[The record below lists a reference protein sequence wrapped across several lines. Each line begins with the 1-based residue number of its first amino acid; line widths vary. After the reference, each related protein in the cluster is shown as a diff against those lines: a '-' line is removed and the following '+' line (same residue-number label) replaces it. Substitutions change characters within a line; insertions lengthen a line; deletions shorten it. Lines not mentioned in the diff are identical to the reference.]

1 MKMTVKISRADIKKD
16 HALAL
21 AHKSVRGTEP
31 SQRDSEALAELIEK
45 IKAIKQ

>member
-1 MKMTVKISRADIKKD
+1 MTVKISRADIKKD
-16 HALAL
+16 HTLAL
-21 AHKSVRGTEP
+21 AHKSVRGTET